1 MRSFRQIRGACLE
14 QVLAPG
20 DSPGGD
26 GVDLHPF
33 RNDWRLVFDQGVLV
47 IQNPFSLRCESD
59 EPVSFDSMIGC
70 VVTDAYALQ
79 EQFTLIF
86 EANLVLSVSLK
97 EEDYASACAA
107 LFLGPQAEVLFD
119 IGPGDSSI

>member
-1 MRSFRQIRGACLE
+1 MRSFRQMYGASLE
-14 QVLAPG
+14 KVYAPG
-20 DSPGGD
+20 DSPDGE

-59 EPVSFDSMIGC
+59 EPVSFDSMMGC
-70 VVTDAYALQ
+70 VVTEAFALQ

-86 EANLVLSVSLK
+86 EGNLILSVSLK
-97 EEDYASACAA
+97 DEDFASAAA
-107 LFLGPQAEVLFD
+107 AIFFGPAGQMLFD
-119 IGPGDSSI
+119 VRAGDSSV